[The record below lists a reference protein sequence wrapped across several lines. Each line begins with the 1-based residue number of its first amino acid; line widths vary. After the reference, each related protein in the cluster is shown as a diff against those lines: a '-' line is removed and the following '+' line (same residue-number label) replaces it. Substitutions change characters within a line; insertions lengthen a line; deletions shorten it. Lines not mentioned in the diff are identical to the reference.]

1 MVLNDWQ
8 RGRIPFFVK
17 PPNAEP
23 PAAPQVRTGWTCLL
37 ETMAVDLGVV
47 SFDCLPLQSVL
58 FRWGRYFQLQ
68 CLPVQSA
75 MAMTFLGVAF
85 GDQKVDAR
93 WKAKFKY

>member
-23 PAAPQVRTGWTCLL
+23 PAAPQVRTGWTHIL
-37 ETMAVDLGVV
+37 ETMAADLDVV

-58 FRWGRYFQLQ
+58 FHWCRYFQLL

-75 MAMTFLGVAF
+75 MAMTLRGVAF
-85 GDQKVDAR
+85 GDHKVDAQ
-93 WKAKFKY
+93 